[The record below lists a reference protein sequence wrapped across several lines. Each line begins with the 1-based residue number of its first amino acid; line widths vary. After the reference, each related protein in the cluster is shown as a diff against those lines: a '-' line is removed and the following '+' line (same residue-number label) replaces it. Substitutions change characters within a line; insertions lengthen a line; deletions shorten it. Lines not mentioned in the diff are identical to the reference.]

1 MAFLCSLKGNFNVRC
16 GLHST
21 STTTPVNLALE
32 LHTDPHVP
40 LARPV
45 NLVPL
50 MSVLALIATFAY
62 ARPGRYLPGA
72 LLGAL
77 LVAWYIVVGQATQ
90 AA

>member
-32 LHTDPHVP
+32 LHTDPHIP

-50 MSVLALIATFAY
+50 MSVVAVISTFAY
-62 ARPGRYLPGA
+62 RRTGRYLPGA

-77 LVAWYIVVGQATQ
+77 LMARYIVVGQATQ